1 MKISLS
7 DKYEA
12 LRRHPVYCKDWE
24 AWHRTSGVG
33 SGDEFEDA
41 TERLKA
47 KYRIP
52 RIPSPTEYP
61 RPGKP
66 KIKPTSIEVI
76 PSLKP
81 KNLIAPQ
88 HWDGTLSNFPFREVH
103 RLTKDDFLE
112 EGRYLHLKVDLEE
125 PLPILEQ
132 DFKETVKEWRKH
144 LTSCNGWKE
153 RRGKTTVDPW
163 EVYDLIEYQRKS
175 ITSIAKERTGINK
188 NPAYNARVASVCRQ
202 VERAYKKAKEMINVV
217 GSVDV

>member
-1 MKISLS
+1 VKISLP
-7 DKYEA
+7 DRYEA
-12 LRRHPVYCKDWE
+12 LRRHPGYCRDWE
-24 AWHRTSGVG
+24 AWQRTSDKGND
-33 SGDEFEDA
+33 DEFENA
-41 TERLKA
+41 TKQLKS

-52 RIPSPTEYP
+52 RIPTPLVYP

-76 PSLKP
+76 PSPKP

-88 HWDGTLSNFPFREVH
+88 HWDGTLSNFPWEVQ

-112 EGRYLHLKVDLEE
+112 ERRYLHLKVDLEE
-125 PLPILEQ
+125 PLPILEK

-144 LTSCNGWKE
+144 LASCNGWKE

-163 EVYDLIEYQRKS
+163 EVYDLIEYHRKS

-202 VERAYKKAKEMINVV
+202 VERAYKKAKEMINVF